1 MTGADLEVPGQFN
14 LVNPA
19 SLIATVAD
27 GGQLDMTIRIGVGR
41 GYVSAERN
49 KRNGRIPSGSSMW
62 TRCSRR
68 CAVAR

>member
-14 LVNPA
+14 LVNPDHV
-19 SLIATVAD
+19 IATVAD

-49 KRNGRIPSGSSMW
+49 KRTEIPSASSMW